1 MLERREHFISFVPQE
16 RWATALIGRI
26 YDRLDIL
33 DGSAEYCQGR
43 KLLSLPSTP
52 GLQARR

>member
-33 DGSAEYCQGR
+33 DGFAEYCQGR